1 MIVLILAAV
10 AAVALDKI
18 AGEIEY
24 SRACRRDAQRIRN
37 TNI

>member
-10 AAVALDKI
+10 AAAALDRI
-18 AGEIEY
+18 AGEIVY
-24 SRACRRDAQRIRN
+24 IRARRRDAQRIRN

>member
-1 MIVLILAAV
+1 MIVLILAAA

-24 SRACRRDAQRIRN
+24 NRARRRDARGIN
-37 TNI
+37 NI

>member
-24 SRACRRDAQRIRN
+24 SRARRRDVQRIRN

>member
-24 SRACRRDAQRIRN
+24 SRASRRDAQRIRN

>member
-24 SRACRRDAQRIRN
+24 SRARRRDAQQIRS

>member
-10 AAVALDKI
+10 AAVVLDKI

-24 SRACRRDAQRIRN
+24 SRARRRDAQRIRN

>member
-18 AGEIEY
+18 TGEIEY
-24 SRACRRDAQRIRN
+24 NRARRRDARGIN
-37 TNI
+37 NI

>member
-1 MIVLILAAV
+1 MIVLILAVV
-10 AAVALDKI
+10 AAVALDRI

-24 SRACRRDAQRIRN
+24 SRARRRDAQQIRS

>member
-1 MIVLILAAV
+1 MIVLILAAA

-24 SRACRRDAQRIRN
+24 NRTRRRDARGIH
-37 TNI
+37 NINI

>member
-24 SRACRRDAQRIRN
+24 NRVRCRDAQRIRN

>member
-24 SRACRRDAQRIRN
+24 SWARRRDAQRIRN

>member
-10 AAVALDKI
+10 AAALDKI

-24 SRACRRDAQRIRN
+24 SRARRRDAQRIRN